1 VRRQLNLLVL
11 AVTSLIVVAFVVPLG
26 LLVRVQADQRG
37 RIEAE
42 RAAQTLAAV
51 VVRSAAATDGSVS
64 ADGLASAIGPLSP
77 GTLVVLPDGQVL
89 GEGEPNGSLLA
100 DVAENRQAL
109 SAYYDDGF
117 GLAIPIITRSGV
129 LVVYSFVPNE
139 SLTGGVRS
147 AWLLLAALATGL
159 ILAALAVADRLG
171 RTVVGP
177 SRRIADAAERL
188 GSGALETRVEPE
200 GPPELVAIATAFNTL
215 AARIRDLLAA
225 EREQVADLSHRLR
238 TPLTALRLQAE
249 QINDLDDRQ
258 RMLDKADRVR
268 QSVDELISEARRRP
282 EEGPARCDLAE
293 VVRARVAFW
302 QVLADE
308 QGRKMTVDLSDGP
321 ALMAASA
328 REAAAAI
335 DVLIGN
341 VFSHTT
347 PGTGFAVS
355 VRSSEQGVELTV
367 ADQGQG
373 FPSDIDPSRRG
384 ESGAGSSGLGLD
396 IVRTLA
402 ERAGGTMTLDN
413 RPGGGAVVTVTTPAL
428 PPAD

>member
-1 VRRQLNLLVL
+1 MRRRLNLLVL

-51 VVRSAAATDGSVS
+51 VVRSAAATDGMGGAEALS
-64 ADGLASAIGPLSP
+64 SAIGPLAP
-77 GTLVVLPDGQVL
+77 GTLVILPDGQVL
-89 GEGEPNGSLLA
+89 GDGEPNAALVA
-100 DVAENRQAL
+100 DVAESRRAL
-109 SAYYDDGF
+109 SAYYDGGF

-129 LVVYSFVPNE
+129 VIVSSFVPDE
-139 SLTGGVRS
+139 RLTGGVQS
-147 AWLLLAALATGL
+147 AWLLLAALGIGL

-188 GSGALETRVEPE
+188 GSGDLDTRVDPE
-200 GPPELVAIATAFNTL
+200 GPAELVAIATAFNTL

-249 QINDLDDRQ
+249 QIPDPEDRQ

-268 QSVDELISEARRRP
+268 QAVDELISEARRRP

-293 VVRARVAFW
+293 VVRSRLAFW

-308 QGRKMTVDLSDGP
+308 QGRRMTADLDGGQ
-321 ALMAASA
+321 ATVAASP
-328 REAAAAI
+328 RDAAAAV

-341 VFSHTT
+341 VFSHTA
-347 PGTGFAVS
+347 PGTAFEVS
-355 VRSSEQGVELTV
+355 VRSSISGVEFVV
-367 ADQGQG
+367 ADEGEG
-373 FPSDIDPSRRG
+373 FPAGLDPSRRG

-396 IVRTLA
+396 IVRTMA
-402 ERAGGTMTLDN
+402 ERAGGGMTTAN
-413 RPGGGAVVTVTTPAL
+413 RAGGGAVVTVTTPPL
-428 PPAD
+428 PPDR

>member
-1 VRRQLNLLVL
+1 LNLLVL

-64 ADGLASAIGPLSP
+64 ADGLTSAIGPLAP
-77 GTLVVLPDGQVL
+77 GTLVILPDGHVL
-89 GEGEPNGSLLA
+89 GEGEPNESLLA
-100 DVAENRQAL
+100 DVAESRQAL

-147 AWLLLAALATGL
+147 AWLLLAALGTGL
-159 ILAALAVADRLG
+159 ILAALTVADRLG

-249 QINDLDDRQ
+249 QIDDLDDRQ

-268 QSVDELISEARRRP
+268 QAVDELISEARRRP
-282 EEGPARCDLAE
+282 EEGPARCNLAE
-293 VVRARVAFW
+293 VVRSRVAFW

-308 QGRKMTVDLSDGP
+308 QGREMTVDLSDGP
-321 ALMAASA
+321 ALLAASA

-347 PGTGFAVS
+347 PGTAFAVS
-355 VRSSEQGVELTV
+355 VRTSERGVVLTV
-367 ADQGQG
+367 TDQGKG

-402 ERAGGTMTLDN
+402 ELAGGTMTLNN
-413 RPGGGAVVTVTTPAL
+413 RPGGGGVVTVTTPAL
-428 PPAD
+428 SPAD

>member
-1 VRRQLNLLVL
+1 LNLLVL

-100 DVAENRQAL
+100 DVTESRQAL
-109 SAYYDDGF
+109 SAYLDDGF

-268 QSVDELISEARRRP
+268 QAVDELISEARRRP
-282 EEGPARCDLAE
+282 AEGPARCDLAE

-308 QGRKMTVDLSDGP
+308 QGRKMTVDLSDGSAP
-321 ALMAASA
+321 LAASA

-341 VFSHTT
+341 VFSHTA
-347 PGTGFAVS
+347 PGTAFAVS
-355 VRSSEQGVELTV
+355 VRSSERGVELTV
-367 ADQGQG
+367 ADQGEG

>member
-1 VRRQLNLLVL
+1 LNLLVL

-64 ADGLASAIGPLSP
+64 ADGLASAIGPLAP

-100 DVAENRQAL
+100 DVAKSRQAL

-249 QINDLDDRQ
+249 QISDLDDRQ

-282 EEGPARCDLAE
+282 EGGPARCDLAE
-293 VVRARVAFW
+293 VVRTRVAFW

-308 QGRKMTVDLSDGP
+308 QSREMTVDLSDGP
-321 ALMAASA
+321 ALLAASA
-328 REAAAAI
+328 REAAAAV

-347 PGTGFAVS
+347 PGTAFAVV
-355 VRSSEQGVELTV
+355 VRSSERGVELTV
-367 ADQGQG
+367 ADQGEG

-396 IVRTLA
+396 IVRTQA

>member
-1 VRRQLNLLVL
+1 MRRRLNLLVL
-11 AVTSLIVVAFVVPLG
+11 AVTGLIVVAFVVPLG
-26 LLVRVQADQRG
+26 LLVRLQADQRG

-51 VVRSAAATDGSVS
+51 VVRSAAAADGSVTD
-64 ADGLASAIGPLSP
+64 DGLSSAIGPLVP
-77 GTLVVLPDGQVL
+77 GTLVILPDGRVL
-89 GEGEPNGSLLA
+89 GDGEPNGSLLA
-100 DVAENRQAL
+100 DVAESRRAL
-109 SAYYDDGF
+109 SAYHDGGF

-129 LVVYSFVPNE
+129 VVVYSFVPNE

-147 AWLLLAALATGL
+147 AWLLLAALGAGL

-188 GSGALETRVEPE
+188 GSGALDTRVEPE

-249 QINDLDDRQ
+249 QIPDQGDRQ

-268 QSVDELISEARRRP
+268 QAVDELISEARRRP

-293 VVRARVAFW
+293 VVRSRVAFW

-308 QGRKMTVDLSDGP
+308 QNRQMTVDLSDEP
-321 ALMAASA
+321 AMLAASA

-341 VFSHTT
+341 VFSHTA
-347 PGTGFAVS
+347 PGTAFEIS
-355 VRSSEQGVELTV
+355 VRSSGQGVELTV
-367 ADQGQG
+367 ADHGDG

-402 ERAGGTMTLDN
+402 ERAGGTMMPENGPD
-413 RPGGGAVVTVTTPAL
+413 GGAVVTVTTPAL
-428 PPAD
+428 SPPI